1 MAERGGSRVKSVFS
15 KLAMVSLGSIR
26 ERVVGPVHQ
35 RVLAEH
41 GTTHDCRLC
50 DVNMYRSE

>member
-1 MAERGGSRVKSVFS
+1 MAERGGSRVKSMFS
-15 KLAMVSLGSIR
+15 KLAVVGLGSIR

-41 GTTHDCRLC
+41 GSHDWGLC
-50 DVNMYRSE
+50 DGNVNRSK